1 MNDVMEG
8 DKVMMGDP
16 PSPLP
21 HQENLG
27 YFRVDLVVATRL
39 VGHLLN
45 KNMTYV
51 LLLTI
56 VIQNGDQTWEW

>member
-1 MNDVMEG
+1 MLLFRNNKLLFCACFNEGNNDVMEG

-27 YFRVDLVVATRL
+27 YLRVCLVVATRL
-39 VGHLLN
+39 VSVSH
-45 KNMTYV
+45 
-51 LLLTI
+51 
-56 VIQNGDQTWEW
+56 

>member
-1 MNDVMEG
+1 MTEG

-16 PSPLP
+16 TSPLP

-27 YFRVDLVVATRL
+27 YLRVGLVVATSFSKPIR
-39 VGHLLN
+39 HSLN
-45 KNMTYV
+45 KNVTYA

-56 VIQNGDQTWEW
+56 VIQKGDQTWE